1 MKRNLRCFQTGM
13 IALLILLT
21 GTILNAQCP
30 NGIVSY
36 WDLNEST
43 STTYADVVNGHDAI
57 VENAPSNTTGIIGN
71 AKYFDGTK
79 RVSVPAHAD
88 FNFSNATS
96 FTIELWA
103 RFTDITFGSY
113 NKIMIGRIGATTS
126 TGVQW
131 WVGSIQT
138 SGTLTFFA
146 MDESNTPYSVSTPKI
161 NDGAW
166 HHVVAV
172 RNADDNTLK
181 IYVDGT
187 LKNSAAAT
195 FTGGFAST
203 SPIQMGYL
211 NRNGVPEYWYKGDLD
226 DIAIYNRALSTA
238 EILDHRTK
246 GLMGIGYCDGYTP
259 KIKSTPVVTAAVG
272 QLYTYDVHAT
282 GMAPITYALS
292 KAPAGMTINAST
304 GLISWTPAS
313 TTVDGTV
320 TVVANNPSYP
330 PADQQTFMINI
341 AEAPVCPNGLL
352 GLWKL
357 NENSGPVYAD
367 QYGNHAIA
375 SVSPSSTTGIVNGA
389 QTFDATS
396 VVSIPDNGDFEWPA
410 TQNFSLEAWIKTSNA
425 ANSDNLVFIGRLR
438 KDAYFT
444 NWWIG
449 LDASERPVFYLC
461 DALGTDA
468 QITGTTSLADG
479 NWHHVV
485 GVRDE
490 SVNKNFLYVDGAKVG
505 EVSVNYPNSFTVDA
519 DDSVSVNIG
528 WFNSGSMHHFTG
540 EIDEVAIFNV
550 ALTPELITQY
560 YNAKS
565 PTGHCAAG
573 NYAPNITSTPVTS
586 ATEDALY
593 SYTFNTTDYDLTDLL
608 TLSAQKKPVWLNF
621 TWTTGQRTALLSGT
635 PDNSNVGDTTVT
647 LRVTD
652 GTITK
657 DQTFTLTV
665 ANTNDAPEIT
675 STAVIEVDE
684 GAAYSYTIIATDVD
698 VNDVLTYAA
707 TVKPDWLS
715 VNATTGVV
723 SGTPAHE
730 DVGDHEVTVTVS
742 DGTDEDTQSFTI
754 TVNSINVAPTITG
767 QATLSTNKNTALELT
782 LANFTVTDPDN
793 DYPADFTLSL
803 IDGENYS
810 VSGTTVTPDADYVGN
825 INVGVQVS
833 DGVAM
838 SGIYY
843 ALVEVVTAQA
853 TDNRQVN
860 PFSVYPV
867 PARDHIYFAFEDRME
882 SASIEIFSISGKL
895 LKKIVVD
902 EATEEVETNEFSSGI
917 YLYRVMTGNKVY
929 HGNFTVDKQ

>member
-1 MKRNLRCFQTGM
+1 M
-13 IALLILLT
+13 
-21 GTILNAQCP
+21 
-30 NGIVSY
+30 
-36 WDLNEST
+36 
-43 STTYADVVNGHDAI
+43 
-57 VENAPSNTTGIIGN
+57 
-71 AKYFDGTK
+71 
-79 RVSVPAHAD
+79 
-88 FNFSNATS
+88 
-96 FTIELWA
+96 
-103 RFTDITFGSY
+103 
-113 NKIMIGRIGATTS
+113 
-126 TGVQW
+126 
-131 WVGSIQT
+131 
-138 SGTLTFFA
+138 
-146 MDESNTPYSVSTPKI
+146 
-161 NDGAW
+161 
-166 HHVVAV
+166 
-172 RNADDNTLK
+172 
-181 IYVDGT
+181 
-187 LKNSAAAT
+187 
-195 FTGGFAST
+195 
-203 SPIQMGYL
+203 
-211 NRNGVPEYWYKGDLD
+211 
-226 DIAIYNRALSTA
+226 
-238 EILDHRTK
+238 
-246 GLMGIGYCDGYTP
+246 
-259 KIKSTPVVTAAVG
+259 
-272 QLYTYDVHAT
+272 
-282 GMAPITYALS
+282 
-292 KAPAGMTINAST
+292 
-304 GLISWTPAS
+304 
-313 TTVDGTV
+313 
-320 TVVANNPSYP
+320 
-330 PADQQTFMINI
+330 
-341 AEAPVCPNGLL
+341 
-352 GLWKL
+352 
-357 NENSGPVYAD
+357 
-367 QYGNHAIA
+367 
-375 SVSPSSTTGIVNGA
+375 
-389 QTFDATS
+389 
-396 VVSIPDNGDFEWPA
+396 
-410 TQNFSLEAWIKTSNA
+410 
-425 ANSDNLVFIGRLR
+425 R
-438 KDAYFT
+438 KDAYYT

-519 DDSVSVNIG
+519 ADSVPVNIG
-528 WFNSGSMHHFTG
+528 WFNSGSMHHFIG

-560 YNAKS
+560 YNARN

-586 ATEDALY
+586 ATEDTQYA
-593 SYTFNTTDYDLTDLL
+593 YTFEADDYDLGDLL
-608 TLSAQKKPVWLNF
+608 TLSAQKKPSWLTF
-621 TWTTGQRTALLSGT
+621 SWTTGQRTALLSGT
-635 PDNSNVGDTTVT
+635 PVNSNVGDTTVT

-675 STAVIEVDE
+675 STPVIEVDE
-684 GAAYSYTIIATDVD
+684 GAAYSYTIVATDVD

-742 DGTDEDTQSFTI
+742 DGTDEDTQEFTI

-767 QATLSTNKNTALELT
+767 QVSLSTNKNTALELT
-782 LANFTVTDPDN
+782 LTNFTVTDPDN
-793 DYPADFTLSL
+793 DYPADFTLSV
-803 IDGENYS
+803 IDGDNYS

-860 PFSVYPV
+860 PFNVYPV
-867 PARDHIYFAFEDRME
+867 PARDHVYFAFENRME
-882 SASIEIFSISGKL
+882 SASIEIFSLSGKL
-895 LKKIVVD
+895 LKKVTID
-902 EATEEVETNEFSSGI
+902 EATEEVETSELSSGV
-917 YLYRVMTGNKVY
+917 YLYRVIAGNKVY